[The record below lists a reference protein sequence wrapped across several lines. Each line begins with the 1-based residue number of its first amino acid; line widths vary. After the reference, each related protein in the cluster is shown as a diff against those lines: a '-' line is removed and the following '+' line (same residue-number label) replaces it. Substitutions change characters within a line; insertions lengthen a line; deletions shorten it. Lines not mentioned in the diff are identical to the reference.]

1 MSVANNSPA
10 TLADVAAA
18 AGVSRSTA
26 SRALNDSPRISDATK
41 RRVRDAARDIGFV
54 PNARGRALAVGR
66 SETIAVLITEPL
78 RELFD
83 DPTFSAFL
91 GGITEQL
98 SESEYL
104 PVLLQAST
112 KKERERVRKH
122 LERRSFDAVINIS
135 PYEGSE
141 LLEALRELRVPT
153 VLCGQLEDH
162 PYRGTFSTVY
172 SDDVEGGALAAEA
185 LRRRGRSHCVAIL
198 GPRGNPASADR
209 LRGYRSVLGDQ
220 LGDEHV
226 LFTGWDATAGFLA
239 MRDLLTR
246 GEVID
251 GVLAGSDRIAAGAL
265 EALTEHDINV
275 PRDVSVI
282 GFDDHPIASRTTP
295 RLTTVHQPLIE
306 EGGLAAST
314 ALAMIDGAAASTL
327 VLHMHLVERDSV

>member
-1 MSVANNSPA
+1 MSVANNSLV

-41 RRVRDAARDIGFV
+41 KRVRDAARKIGFV

-83 DPTFSAFL
+83 DPTFGAFL
-91 GGITEQL
+91 GGITERL

-112 KKERERVRKH
+112 KKERERVRRH

-141 LLEALRELRVPT
+141 LLEALRELGIPT
-153 VLCGQLEDH
+153 VLCGQLEGH
-162 PYRGTFSTVY
+162 PYRDTFSTVY
-172 SDDVEGGALAAEA
+172 SDDVEGGVLAAEA
-185 LRRRGRSHCVAIL
+185 LRQRGRSHCVAIL

-209 LRGYRSVLGDQ
+209 LRGYRNVLGDK
-220 LGDEHV
+220 LVDERV
-226 LFTGWDATAGFLA
+226 LFTGWDANAGFLA
-239 MRDLLTR
+239 MRDLLKR
-246 GEVID
+246 GETID
-251 GVLAGSDRIAAGAL
+251 GVLAGSDRIAAGVL
-265 EALTEHDINV
+265 EALAERNLNV
-275 PRDVSVI
+275 PKDVSVI
-282 GFDDHPIASRTTP
+282 GFDDHPIAKRTIP
-295 RLTTVHQPLIE
+295 CLTTVHQPLLE
-306 EGGLAAST
+306 EGRLAAST
-314 ALAMIDGAAASTL
+314 ALAMINGAPASTS
-327 VLHMHLVERDSV
+327 VLHMRLVERDSV